1 MTPIISWK
9 GTTLSQLSS
18 VNKYNIGTSSSP
30 FAPHPVKGYRRERTG
45 ASGSRANVPM
55 SSLDQPGSTI
65 VNSTSTTCGS
75 CGVVHINSANSNCD
89 ACSTYNPASNALRR
103 VRSSGMNSKKFL
115 SSTKQYL
122 DSRSKSYERA
132 SHYYIREGD
141 MAAIPGTS
149 ASINNV
155 YTTNTVTNCTKTTLT
170 QTSFEYQW
178 VDGTY
183 HTINVPAGDY
193 NVNDMNLLLK
203 NAMIL
208 NFHYLVSATTGTK
221 VFFLNIGY
229 NSTNNKVEFTT
240 LTMDPAIHGGA
251 SFEMPKDS
259 GLTRIETWEIP
270 TTTAMVPGILIS
282 AGPLADALGFAAGSY
297 PTVAIGVGTQDTD
310 EAAYLHSSSENP
322 PIKGSYVALYYKPNN
337 PQYGQQGAVDSS
349 SRLARLRYTTIT
361 DSAASFLTAL
371 GSNTANAVAYG
382 VPSPGYTVKDKMGY
396 PIKCSPSVGPDGE
409 MRNCRVTT
417 IRNLI

>member
-30 FAPHPVKGYRRERTG
+30 FAPHPVKGYRRERAG

-75 CGVVHINSANSNCD
+75 CGVVHINSPNSNCD

-141 MAAIPGTS
+141 MAVIPGTS

-155 YTTNTVTNCTKTTLT
+155 YTTNTVTNCTNVTLI
-170 QTSFEYQW
+170 QTSF
-178 VDGTY
+178 
-183 HTINVPAGDY
+183 I
-193 NVNDMNLLLK
+193 
-203 NAMIL
+203 
-208 NFHYLVSATTGTK
+208 
-221 VFFLNIGY
+221 
-229 NSTNNKVEFTT
+229 
-240 LTMDPAIHGGA
+240 
-251 SFEMPKDS
+251 
-259 GLTRIETWEIP
+259 
-270 TTTAMVPGILIS
+270 
-282 AGPLADALGFAAGSY
+282 
-297 PTVAIGVGTQDTD
+297 
-310 EAAYLHSSSENP
+310 
-322 PIKGSYVALYYKPNN
+322 
-337 PQYGQQGAVDSS
+337 
-349 SRLARLRYTTIT
+349 
-361 DSAASFLTAL
+361 
-371 GSNTANAVAYG
+371 
-382 VPSPGYTVKDKMGY
+382 
-396 PIKCSPSVGPDGE
+396 
-409 MRNCRVTT
+409 
-417 IRNLI
+417 

>member
-30 FAPHPVKGYRRERTG
+30 FAPHPVKGYRRERAG

-75 CGVVHINSANSNCD
+75 CGVVHINSPNSNCD

-141 MAAIPGTS
+141 MAAIPGTP

-155 YTTNTVTNCTKTTLT
+155 YTTNTVTNCTNVTLI

-178 VDGTY
+178 VDGSY

-193 NVNDMNLLLK
+193 NVNSINLLLK

-208 NFHYLVSATTGTK
+208 NFHYLVSASTGSK

-229 NSTNNKVEFTT
+229 NSSTNKVEFTT
-240 LTMDPAIHGGA
+240 LTMDPAIHGVA
-251 SFEMPKDS
+251 PFEMPKDS
-259 GLTRIETWEIP
+259 GQNTITTWSIP
-270 TTTAMVPGILIS
+270 GSAVVPGIRIS

-297 PTVAIGVGTQDTD
+297 PTIAIGGIEPQDTN
-310 EAAYLHSSSENP
+310 ANLHSSSENP

-361 DSAASFLTAL
+361 DGAASFLTAL
-371 GSNTANAVAYG
+371 GRNTANAVAYG
-382 VPSPGYTVKDKMGY
+382 VPSPGYTVKDKTGY
-396 PIKCSPSVGPDGE
+396 PIKCIPSVGPNGE
-409 MRNCRVTT
+409 MRNCKVTT